1 MYIAGSESC
10 QISVDEPSTLVIALY
25 IREAAGL
32 TGITAP
38 EIPVLDPPS
47 NIWPAWAPRPSNGLI
62 AVSDPFTGSLDR
74 EQTAHEWSRWWRH
87 ALAVGPAAADDLRP
101 PRFAAFAGTPSL
113 RILLQLYHERANLWA
128 ESISS
133 DPRVKRA
140 HSAPKDGLEELARE
154 AGLMW
159 GAKQFRLR
167 ITVIPVET
175 EHAWQLAPDHI
186 MMTRHLIADRNNVL
200 DWLRSRILAVR

>member
-10 QISVDEPSTLVIALY
+10 QISVDEPSTLIVALY

-32 TGITAP
+32 TALTAQ

-47 NIWPAWAPRPSNGLI
+47 TIWPAWAQRPSTGL
-62 AVSDPFTGSLDR
+62 VSPADPFADTLNQEQCAR
-74 EQTAHEWSRWWRH
+74 EWARWWRH

-101 PRFAAFAGTPSL
+101 PRFLAFASTPSL
-113 RILLQLYHERANLWA
+113 RTLLQIYHERANLWA

-140 HSAPKDGLEELARE
+140 HAAPKDGLDELARE
-154 AGLMW
+154 AARAW
-159 GAKQFRLR
+159 GATPFRLR
-167 ITVIPVET
+167 LTVIPVET

-186 MMTRHLIADRNNVL
+186 LMTRHLIADRNNVL